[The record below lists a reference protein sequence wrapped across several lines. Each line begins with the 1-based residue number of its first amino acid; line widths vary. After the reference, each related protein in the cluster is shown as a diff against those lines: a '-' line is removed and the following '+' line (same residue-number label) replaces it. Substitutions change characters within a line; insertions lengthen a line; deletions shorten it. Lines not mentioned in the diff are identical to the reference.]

1 MVAEWLEINVD
12 ASPMR
17 ALRVMPALDDADAG
31 EFTAGSS
38 GPDASR
44 AGVVVCMHAP
54 GIDAFML
61 DIAHRL
67 GAAGYAAIIPDLYHR
82 QDPDN
87 GDGPLQRMARL
98 DDAELFRDL
107 AAATA
112 ALRMTSR
119 VAARRIAVIGFCMG
133 GRIAWLQAARD
144 ATLNAVCCFY
154 PGNIDVA
161 WSASSDANK
170 HDRDANNGDGT
181 DVSAVAALTPLPVA
195 LTPLQWGAR
204 IAVPVLG
211 LFGADDANPGAEH
224 RQAMTATL
232 ERTGVVHDM
241 RVYPG
246 CGHAFLNFQRPSFQ
260 PEAAADAWQ
269 RCLDWLATHNRP
281 D

>member
-1 MVAEWLEINVD
+1 MVEEWLEINVD

-17 ALRVMPALDDADAG
+17 ALRVVPG
-31 EFTAGSS
+31 
-38 GPDASR
+38 DASVEPF
-44 AGVVVCMHAP
+44 ASVPGVVVCMHAP

-61 DIAHRL
+61 DIAQRL

-82 QDPDN
+82 QDPHS

-98 DDAELFRDL
+98 HDADLFRDL

-112 ALRMTSR
+112 ALRMTPG

-144 ATLNAVCCFY
+144 ATLNAACCFY
-154 PGNIDVA
+154 PGSIDVA
-161 WSASSDANK
+161 WSGSDTNKSGSDTNKSGSDTNKRASDA
-170 HDRDANNGDGT
+170 
-181 DVSAVAALTPLPVA
+181 LTA
-195 LTPLQWGAR
+195 LQWGAR

-211 LFGADDANPGAEH
+211 LFGADDTNPGPEH

-232 ERTGVVHDM
+232 VRAGVTHDM
-241 RVYPG
+241 RVYTG

-269 RCLDWLATHNRP
+269 RCLDWLAAHNRP